1 MTLNNYSRSIVELL
15 IKQTQFARNS
25 LKKKGGAA
33 WRYMFLTANTRNVI
47 RPAKLLGSI
56 TALNKEHINIASY
69 RTYLPPLL
77 SRAQPRQFTKIKR
90 IKPPVLNQIL
100 NRSEAEELSRIATPR
115 AIRKLRGLQIY
126 LETRSL
132 RAVAEALGH
141 KTVNVRLLESYLPK
155 PLMDYFNERWIRQ
168 FQNAIVYEALK
179 DSRYLFDALDFDES
193 ELHEF
198 LINHGLGD
206 LPDNLSK
213 ARNSASSE
221 ENQAQIESIDE
232 VVYTLSTPLLQ
243 VLIAI
248 QSVVEAAIKS
258 DVFKPI
264 IEKWYEAATFIL
276 TSLNLEGRVGKDT
289 VLLLEDA
296 KNNPIDVYHFKENL
310 LCH

>member
-1 MTLNNYSRSIVELL
+1 
-15 IKQTQFARNS
+15 
-25 LKKKGGAA
+25 
-33 WRYMFLTANTRNVI
+33 MFLTANLQNVI
-47 RPAKLLGSI
+47 RPAQLLSNIAG
-56 TALNKEHINIASY
+56 LNNEHLNIASY
-69 RTYLPPLL
+69 RPYLSPLL
-77 SRAQPRQFTKIKR
+77 SRAQPRKFTKIKR

-100 NRSEAEELSRIATPR
+100 NLSEAEELSKIVSPR
-115 AIRKLRGLQIY
+115 AIRKSRGLQIY

-141 KTVNVRLLESYLPK
+141 KTVNVALLESYLPK

-179 DSRYLFDALDFDES
+179 DSRYLFDALDFKES
-193 ELHEF
+193 ELDEF
-198 LINHGLGD
+198 LINHGLGE

-213 ARNSASSE
+213 AVNSAANE

-243 VLIAI
+243 ILIAI
-248 QSVVEAAIKS
+248 QSVVDTATDS
-258 DVFKPI
+258 HVFKPI
-264 IEKWYEAATFIL
+264 IEKWHEAATFIL

-289 VLLLEDA
+289 ALLLEDA
-296 KNNPIDVYHFKENL
+296 KNNPIDINLFKENL